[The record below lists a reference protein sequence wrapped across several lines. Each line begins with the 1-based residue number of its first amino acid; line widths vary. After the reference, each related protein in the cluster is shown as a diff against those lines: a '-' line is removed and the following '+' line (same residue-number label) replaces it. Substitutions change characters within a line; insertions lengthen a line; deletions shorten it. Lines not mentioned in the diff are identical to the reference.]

1 MNTHKGISLV
11 EILVGLTLGLIL
23 SIAVIGIYL
32 AQKNTYQTNASQATI
47 QNVENAISALVIPT
61 ARSAGFSGC
70 TSIIKAQSN
79 LITGGPPPLGSL
91 NTTPSMIMGYD
102 AAVGT
107 VINIAQNNAA
117 NSTQANDWTSGLDGS
132 LVGNVEATSDVVIFL
147 GGVPGSQ
154 VSGIITIASGS
165 SSFTVQDASNISIG
179 QIGSISDCL
188 KTSVFLVTS
197 VSGTTIG
204 HAAGTGALANTA
216 FFVAR
221 NPGGQSALARATLN
235 QDGSWSIQA
244 LAPGVDTMQ
253 VLYGIGSNGVPEQY
267 VAASAV
273 TNWGEVYSIR
283 VGFLVSGQPGS
294 GTNTPTQYTVL
305 GSTVTVPSDNRLR
318 HVYEMTINIRNSTS

>member
-1 MNTHKGISLV
+1 
-11 EILVGLTLGLIL
+11 
-23 SIAVIGIYL
+23 
-32 AQKNTYQTNASQATI
+32 
-47 QNVENAISALVIPT
+47 
-61 ARSAGFSGC
+61 
-70 TSIIKAQSN
+70 
-79 LITGGPPPLGSL
+79 
-91 NTTPSMIMGYD
+91 MIMGYD

-216 FFVAR
+216 DALPVNYTPGAQFIPLTQTAFFVAR

-273 TNWGEVYSIR
+273 TNWGDSRGLFSQWAARFWY
-283 VGFLVSGQPGS
+283 QH
-294 GTNTPTQYTVL
+294 TNTIY
-305 GSTVTVPSDNRLR
+305 GLR
-318 HVYEMTINIRNSTS
+318 FNGHRALR